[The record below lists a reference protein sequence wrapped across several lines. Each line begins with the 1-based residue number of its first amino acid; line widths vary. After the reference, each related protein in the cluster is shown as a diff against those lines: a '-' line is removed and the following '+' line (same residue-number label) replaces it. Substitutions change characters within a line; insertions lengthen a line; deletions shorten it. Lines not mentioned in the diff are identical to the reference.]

1 MFLLKYPD
9 ALNDPVYQKLAKIED
24 KLYKFKDQLVY

>member
-24 KLYKFKDQLVY
+24 KLVY